1 MAGLAPR
8 LPLRRD
14 RRDGYGLIK
23 SFEELARQNLKMLI
37 LTSPGERMMDP
48 EFGVGLKRYLFEQ
61 NTPGTY
67 GRIEANIR
75 AQTSN
80 YLPYI
85 QIRSVNFQKP
95 EGRIDPTQILTVSVD
110 FFVTPLR
117 IAGSLSFDME
127 WNMNI

>member
-48 EFGVGLKRYLFEQ
+48 EFGVGLKRHLFEQ

-85 QIRSVNFQKP
+85 QIRAINFQKP